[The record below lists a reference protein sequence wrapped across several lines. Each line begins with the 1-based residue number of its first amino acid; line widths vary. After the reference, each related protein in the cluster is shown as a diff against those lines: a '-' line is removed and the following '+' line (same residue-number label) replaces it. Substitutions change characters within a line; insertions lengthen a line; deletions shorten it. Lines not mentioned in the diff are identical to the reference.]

1 MLLDLCHEAPLAS
14 PPRMRHECEGRSVPA
29 AEELSM
35 ANDSRD
41 SMIRRG
47 KATVAVQRGAEIS
60 RFEVHTAS
68 LSLVPGR
75 RRVRLGLKGGSGS
88 VTLELSRIAFWRVTA
103 EFHEQSI
110 TADDVSPKPRK
121 RRRRS

>member
-1 MLLDLCHEAPLAS
+1 
-14 PPRMRHECEGRSVPA
+14 
-29 AEELSM
+29 M

-41 SMIRRG
+41 SMIRLG
-47 KATVAVQRGAEIS
+47 KAAVVVQRGAEIS

-75 RRVRLGLKGGSGS
+75 RPVRLWLYGESGS
-88 VTLELSRIAFWRVTA
+88 VSLEFSRIAFWRLTA

-110 TADDVSPKPRK
+110 TADELSPQRRTRRK
-121 RRRRS
+121 RS

>member
-1 MLLDLCHEAPLAS
+1 
-14 PPRMRHECEGRSVPA
+14 
-29 AEELSM
+29 M
-35 ANDSRD
+35 ANASRD
-41 SMIRRG
+41 SMIRLG
-47 KATVAVQRGAEIS
+47 KAAVAVQRGAEIS

-75 RRVRLGLKGGSGS
+75 RPVHLWLEGGSGS
-88 VTLELSRIAFWRVTA
+88 VTLELSRIDFWRLTA

-110 TADDVSPKPRK
+110 TADADSPKRRK

>member
-1 MLLDLCHEAPLAS
+1 
-14 PPRMRHECEGRSVPA
+14 
-29 AEELSM
+29 M
-35 ANDSRD
+35 ANASRD
-41 SMIRRG
+41 SMIRLG
-47 KATVAVQRGAEIS
+47 KAAVAVQRGAEIS
-60 RFEVHTAS
+60 RLEVHTAS

-75 RRVRLGLKGGSGS
+75 RPVHLGLEGEGGS
-88 VTLELSRIAFWRVTA
+88 VTLELSRIAFWRLTA

>member
-1 MLLDLCHEAPLAS
+1 M
-14 PPRMRHECEGRSVPA
+14 PA
-29 AEELSM
+29 AEKLSM

-41 SMIRRG
+41 SMIRLG
-47 KATVAVQRGAEIS
+47 KAAVAVQRGAEIS

-75 RRVRLGLKGGSGS
+75 RPVHLWLEGGSGS
-88 VTLELSRIAFWRVTA
+88 VTLELSRIAFWRLTA

-110 TADDVSPKPRK
+110 TADHVPPKRRTRRK
-121 RRRRS
+121 RS

>member
-1 MLLDLCHEAPLAS
+1 
-14 PPRMRHECEGRSVPA
+14 
-29 AEELSM
+29 M

-41 SMIRRG
+41 SMIRLG

-68 LSLVPGR
+68 LSMIQGHWPIQVKLE
-75 RRVRLGLKGGSGS
+75 GGSGS
-88 VTLELSRIAFWRVTA
+88 VILEFSRIAFWRLTA

-110 TADDVSPKPRK
+110 TADGAAPKRHTRRK
-121 RRRRS
+121 RS

>member
-1 MLLDLCHEAPLAS
+1 
-14 PPRMRHECEGRSVPA
+14 
-29 AEELSM
+29 M

-103 EFHEQSI
+103 EFHEQAI
-110 TADDVSPKPRK
+110 TADCVAPERRPRRK
-121 RRRRS
+121 RS

>member
-1 MLLDLCHEAPLAS
+1 
-14 PPRMRHECEGRSVPA
+14 
-29 AEELSM
+29 M

-41 SMIRRG
+41 SIIRLG
-47 KATVAVQRGAEIS
+47 KAAVAVQRGAEIS

-75 RRVRLGLKGGSGS
+75 RTVRLRLEGGSGS
-88 VTLELSRIAFWRVTA
+88 VTLELSRIAFWRLTA

-110 TADDVSPKPRK
+110 SADDVSTERRPRRK
-121 RRRRS
+121 RS

>member
-1 MLLDLCHEAPLAS
+1 M
-14 PPRMRHECEGRSVPA
+14 PA
-29 AEELSM
+29 AEKLSM

-41 SMIRRG
+41 SMIRLG
-47 KATVAVQRGAEIS
+47 KAAVAVQRGAEIS

-68 LSLVPGR
+68 LSLVPDR
-75 RRVRLGLKGGSGS
+75 RPVCLWLEGETGS
-88 VTLELSRIAFWRVTA
+88 VTLELSRIAFWRLTA

-110 TADDVSPKPRK
+110 TADGVAPKPRK

>member
-1 MLLDLCHEAPLAS
+1 MF
-14 PPRMRHECEGRSVPA
+14 PRREK
-29 AEELSM
+29 LSM

-41 SMIRRG
+41 SMIRLG
-47 KATVAVQRGAEIS
+47 KATVAVQRAAEIS

-75 RRVRLGLKGGSGS
+75 RPVQLGLEGGSGS
-88 VTLELSRIAFWRVTA
+88 VTLEFSRIAFWRLTS

-110 TADDVSPKPRK
+110 TADGVAPKRRTRRK
-121 RRRRS
+121 RP